1 MSWASSGLALT
12 ERTAIVP
19 MTCGITLKN
28 GHMAGAARHGGA
40 VHLVVSGT
48 DIGTRAIAP
57 AHTPAQAQMDEKWV
71 AWTTYRQVS
80 PVFTTDRPNPRL
92 PERSP

>member
-1 MSWASSGLALT
+1 
-12 ERTAIVP
+12 

-28 GHMAGAARHGGA
+28 GLMAGAARHDGA
-40 VHLVVSGT
+40 VHLVVTGT
-48 DIGTRAIAP
+48 DMGTRTLAP
-57 AHTPAQAQMDEKWV
+57 AHTQPQAQTAEKWV
-71 AWTTYRQVS
+71 PWTTYRQVS

>member
-1 MSWASSGLALT
+1 
-12 ERTAIVP
+12 

-28 GHMAGAARHGGA
+28 GHMAGAARHSGA

-57 AHTPAQAQMDEKWV
+57 AHTPAQAQMAAKWV